1 MDDKYQEKDMKY
13 EFSKLI
19 LDDKSIYIGE
29 CDNGVACG
37 KGARY
42 YPNGQIDKGNFL
54 LNELHGE
61 GIRVFSDQKKIEGL
75 FENGRLVKQEK
86 LKVSFLRKLFEIITF
101 KKK

>member
-13 EFSKLI
+13 EFSKII
-19 LDDKSIYIGE
+19 LDDESIYIGE
-29 CDNGVACG
+29 CDKGVACG

-61 GIRVFSDQKKIEGL
+61 GTRLLSDKKKIEGL
-75 FENGRLVKQEK
+75 FENGGLVKQNNSK
-86 LKVSFLRKLFEIITF
+86 TSYLSKIF
-101 KKK
+101 KKIIPKKK